1 VKTPLENKPNVGVR
15 MLLWFGI
22 YFGAQLPLIAYY
34 PFITLFPAGLIS
46 AYISPFLPAPEN
58 DYFPVL
64 RCGPAV
70 ILGYVFYLVHFL
82 LTLVMSRPHA
92 FRILIRILIVAV
104 IVNFTG
110 CAMSVDFNLF
120 PPEHPH

>member
-1 VKTPLENKPNVGVR
+1 VNPPLEDNPNVGVR
-15 MLLWFGI
+15 MLIWFGI

-34 PFITLFPAGLIS
+34 PFITMFPAGLIS

-70 ILGYVFYLVHFL
+70 ILGYVFYLVHFF
-82 LTLVMSRPHA
+82 LTLVASRPHV

-104 IVNFTG
+104 ILNFTG
-110 CAMSVDFNLF
+110 CAMSVGFNLF
-120 PPEHPH
+120 PPEHPR